1 MTKALTKPQEQENWN
16 GYTIEELRYRR
27 AYIGARCEL
36 EKEKLLS
43 GISRFRGHAGQSTM
57 RAVEKVGSAIPLFNY
72 ALLAFTV
79 GSKVWRTGRRIFG
92 RRKK

>member
-1 MTKALTKPQEQENWN
+1 M
-16 GYTIEELRYRR
+16 
-27 AYIGARCEL
+27 
-36 EKEKLLS
+36 
-43 GISRFRGHAGQSTM
+43 SRFRGHAGQSTM

>member
-16 GYTIEELRYRR
+16 GYTIEELRYR
-27 AYIGARCEL
+27 ARCEL

-43 GISRFRGHAGQSTM
+43 GMSRFRGHAGQSTM